1 MLRTIPNVPKEQAVA
16 RIIPEGYGECA
27 WIFTG
32 GPGTAPYVTTLGVAL
47 VGIDP
52 DDYVQACD
60 DLFAQYRSVI
70 LPLTSDALTL
80 DRVVLSIGL
89 AGGTSGS
96 VSSTNSAAQGG
107 ISGVEFAPL
116 AMSAI
121 ATKQSASLGRKGR
134 GRSFLPGTVR
144 DASVDE
150 GGNLTSGAVAAI
162 GDAWSALLVNLATAT
177 PGRAMS
183 PVILHADGSTPSV
196 IVSGGCSPK
205 VGWIRGRIR

>member
-1 MLRTIPNVPKEQAVA
+1 MLRTILNELGEQAVA

-52 DDYVQACD
+52 EDYVQAAD
-60 DLFAQYRSVI
+60 DLFAQYASVMM
-70 LPLTSDALTL
+70 PNTSDAITL
-80 DRVVLSIGL
+80 DRVVLAIGL

-96 VSSTNSAAQGG
+96 VSSTNSAVPGG
-107 ISGVEFAPL
+107 VSATEFAPL
-116 AMSAI
+116 AMAAI

-150 GGNLTSGAVAAI
+150 GGNLTSGAVAAL
-162 GDAWSALLVNLATAT
+162 GDAWNQILINLATAT

-183 PVILHADGSTPSV
+183 PVILHADGSSPSV

>member
-1 MLRTIPNVPKEQAVA
+1 MP
-16 RIIPEGYGECA
+16 RIIPVGYGEAA

-32 GPGTAPYVTTLGVAL
+32 GPGTGPYVTTLGVAL

-52 DDYVQACD
+52 DEYVQAAND
-60 DLFAQYRSVI
+60 IFNAYQTI
-70 LPLTSDALTL
+70 MLPNTSAAITL

-96 VSSTNSAAQGG
+96 VSSTAAAQPGAVSG
-107 ISGVEFAPL
+107 IEMAPL
-116 AMSAI
+116 AMAAI
-121 ATKQSASLGRKGR
+121 ATKQSASLGRSGR

-150 GGNLTSGAVAAI
+150 GGNLTTGAVTAL
-162 GDAWSALLVNLATAT
+162 GTAWNEILIALATAI

-196 IVSGGCSPK
+196 IVAGGCAPK
-205 VGWIRGRIR
+205 VGWIRKRIR

>member
-1 MLRTIPNVPKEQAVA
+1 MPK
-16 RIIPEGYGECA
+16 IIPVGYAEAA
-27 WIFTG
+27 WTFSG

-47 VGIDP
+47 AGIDP
-52 DDYVQACD
+52 DDYVQAAD
-60 DLFAQYRSVI
+60 DIFQAYASVMM
-70 LPLTSDALTL
+70 PNTSDAITL

-96 VSSTNSAAQGG
+96 VSSTNTAVPGG
-107 ISGVEFAPL
+107 VSGVEFAPL
-116 AMSAI
+116 AMAAI

-150 GGNLTSGAVAAI
+150 GGNLTTGAVTAL
-162 GDAWSALLVNLATAT
+162 GDAWNQILVNLATAT

-183 PVILHADGSTPSV
+183 PVILHSDGSTPSV
-196 IVSGGCSPK
+196 IISGGCSPK
-205 VGWIRGRIR
+205 VGWIRKRIR